1 MAESGFVF
9 GTAEYKSVCTG
20 IYITSV
26 KTDEGS
32 QKAEVMDEEGNVVRQ
47 DRYGKNRTV
56 TIDGTVKG
64 DISALTVGG
73 TITVDGIAYGID
85 SVSKTKTNTGH
96 YTVSVTASAPFTT
109 AAAT

>member
-1 MAESGFVF
+1 MADSGFVF
-9 GTAEYKSVCTG
+9 GTAEYKNVCAG

-32 QKAEVMDEEGNVVRQ
+32 QKAEVMDEEGNVVHQ
-47 DRYGKNRTV
+47 TRYGKNRTV

-64 DISALTVGG
+64 DITALTVGG
-73 TITVDGIAYGID
+73 TITVDGITYGID

-96 YTVSVTASAPFTT
+96 YTVSVTASAPFDTK
-109 AAAT
+109 AAT

>member
-1 MAESGFVF
+1 MADSKVVF
-9 GTAEYKSVCTG
+9 GTAEYKDVCTG

-32 QKAEVMDEEGNVVRQ
+32 QKAEVMDEEGNVVQQ

-64 DISALTVGG
+64 DIKALTVGG

-109 AAAT
+109 ATT